1 MRIRTLFL
9 LGCLSLSPLTVS
21 AQQYYPNPYASEQAE
36 EQHPGVLLREGIEK
50 LLAFLEGGGA
60 DDREKLVAFVER
72 ELAPYFDFVAM
83 TRWSLGPRGRYMN
96 QEQRMEAVNQL
107 RGMFLSALVRNLM
120 SYEPGRVQYLPPR
133 NNPYSGEMML
143 SVQSI
148 PQQGYPLRLDFYFQR
163 NPAGWR
169 VMDVAANG
177 LKATTVYREYF
188 NQSMRGPGPGPGSY
202 R

>member
-1 MRIRTLFL
+1 MRFHILFL
-9 LGCLSLSPLTVS
+9 LTGLLLSPLTAT
-21 AQQYYPNPYASEQAE
+21 AQQFYPAPDYSRQQTEQA
-36 EQHPGVLLREGIEK
+36 PGVLLREGIEK

-72 ELAPYFDFVAM
+72 ELAPYFDFVSM
-83 TRWSLGPRGRYMN
+83 TRWSLGPRGRYLN
-96 QEQRMEAVNQL
+96 PEQRADAVNQL
-107 RGMFLSALVRNLM
+107 RSMFLSALVRNLM

-143 SVQSI
+143 SVQSF
-148 PQQGYPLRLDFYFQR
+148 PRQGYPMRLDFYFQR
-163 NPAGWR
+163 NADGWR
-169 VMDVAANG
+169 VVDVAANG

-188 NQSMRGPGPGPGSY
+188 QQSARGPGPGYY